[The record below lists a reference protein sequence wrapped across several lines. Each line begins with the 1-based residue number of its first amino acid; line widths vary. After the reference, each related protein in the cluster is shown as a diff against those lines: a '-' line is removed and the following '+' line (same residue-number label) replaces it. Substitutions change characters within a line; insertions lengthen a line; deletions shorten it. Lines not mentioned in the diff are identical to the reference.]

1 VRLALMGSPE
11 WHEMDYWPPPAALTR
26 YYLQGEGLLSTQEP
40 APHSPPD
47 GYRFD
52 PRDPTPSIGGPV
64 LSPMGG
70 ARDQRPIEGRAD
82 LLCYTTPPLREA
94 VDVVG
99 PVRLELF
106 VRSSAAHTDFVG
118 RLCDLAPDGRSTNI
132 CEGIFR
138 LAPGRGEPQAD
149 GSLRIEIDLWA
160 TARRFAPG
168 HRIRLH
174 VCSAAYPRWSVNPG
188 DDRPFHAPGEPTGTA
203 EQQIYHDRAHPSA
216 LVLPAVSAE
225 TRAAMTM

>member
-1 VRLALMGSPE
+1 
-11 WHEMDYWPPPAALTR
+11 
-26 YYLQGEGLLSTQEP
+26 
-40 APHSPPD
+40 
-47 GYRFD
+47 
-52 PRDPTPSIGGPV
+52 V

-70 ARDQRPIEGRAD
+70 ARDQRPIEARAD

-132 CEGIFR
+132 CEGILR
-138 LAPGRGEPQAD
+138 LAPGRGEPQPD

-168 HRIRLH
+168 HRIRIH

-188 DDRPFHAPGEPTGTA
+188 DDRPFHAPGEPAATA
-203 EQQIYHDRAHPSA
+203 EQQIYHDRAHQSA
-216 LVLPAVSAE
+216 LVLPTVSAK
-225 TRAAMTM
+225 TRAAMAM